1 MYNLANQRTKKDE
14 KMTTTYSNTNNSK
27 LVIWTSIF
35 IGVIGIGVLVLRFL
49 FKDTV
54 NLVVFI
60 ADRCSEFL

>member
-1 MYNLANQRTKKDE
+1 
-14 KMTTTYSNTNNSK
+14 MTTTYSNTNNSK